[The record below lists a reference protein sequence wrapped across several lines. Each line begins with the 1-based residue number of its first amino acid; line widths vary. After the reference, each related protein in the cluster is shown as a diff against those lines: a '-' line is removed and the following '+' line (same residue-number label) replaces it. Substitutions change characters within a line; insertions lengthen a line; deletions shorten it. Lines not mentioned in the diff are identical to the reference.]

1 MPATPAILDNRI
13 MAHWGLIKRKET
25 WVLAWRGWFLLLGFL
40 IVTLALLAVSIHPF
54 LAMTRPV
61 HGDILV
67 IEGWMP
73 DSALEVIALLLEQ
86 DYDLVVTTGGPL
98 EKGSHF
104 AEFSTSAELTA
115 ASLRELG
122 IDRHL
127 VVAVAAPPTTR
138 DRTYTSA
145 LALKDWLRR
154 SPSPVKSLDVY
165 SLGAHARR
173 TRLLFQKALGDDVGV
188 GVIAADPDYD
198 VDHWWSS
205 SKGVRTVVGEVV
217 AYLYARFLFFPDT
230 Q

>member
-1 MPATPAILDNRI
+1 

-25 WVLAWRGWFLLLGFL
+25 WVLAWRGWLLLLGSL
-40 IVTLALLAVSIHPF
+40 IAALTLLTVSIHPF

-67 IEGWMP
+67 VEGWMP
-73 DSALEVIALLLEQ
+73 DSALEKALALLHEH
-86 DYDLVVTTGGPL
+86 DYDLIVTTGGPL
-98 EKGSHF
+98 TKGSHF
-104 AEFSTSAELTA
+104 AQFPTSAELTA
-115 ASLRELG
+115 ATLRELG
-122 IDRHL
+122 ADPHP
-127 VVAVAAPPTTR
+127 VVAVAAPPSAR
-138 DRTYTSA
+138 DRTYATA

-154 SPSPVKSLDVY
+154 SRSLVKSLDVY

-173 TRLLFQKALGDDVGV
+173 TRLLFQKALGDDVTV

-205 SKGVRTVVGEVV
+205 SSGVRTVVHETV
-217 AYLYARFLFFPDT
+217 AYLYARFLFFPDM